1 MNEVSSTPALNPV
14 EQRWQKRLERER
26 LARKQAE
33 TLLEDK
39 SLALYKANL
48 ELRELADSLEKKVTL
63 RTEELSKALQTAEA
77 ATRAKSDF
85 LATMSHEIRT
95 PMNGV
100 IGMTDLLSHTALNEE
115 QQHYLSVLKSCG
127 HSLLGLINDIL
138 DYSKIEAGKLELE
151 MISVN
156 PRQLLEELK
165 FVFHAQAEAKGIRLI
180 LEIAPEVPLWIET
193 DPTRLRQI
201 FFNLIAN
208 AIKFTEQG
216 EIQLSLKTTNQSN
229 QLRGEVRDSGIGI
242 EPQVQQQLFTPF
254 KQADSS
260 ITRQYGGTGLGLAIC
275 ARLSEALGGEIGL
288 HSEVGQGSEFYFT
301 FHAPT
306 AIAQDTHSTPHNH
319 PLLTE
324 HLNVLLVEDNPINQ
338 MLALKL
344 LEKLGIQADLSR
356 DGLEAIE
363 AMQQHHYD
371 IVLMDMQMPKMDGL
385 SATRYIRALGHL
397 HQPRIIALTANA
409 FAEDQQACKSAGMN
423 GFLTKPITL
432 DALSQAILSP
442 DQAW

>member
-1 MNEVSSTPALNPV
+1 MNEVASTPALSAL
-14 EQRWQKRLERER
+14 EHRWQKRLERER

-48 ELRELADSLEKKVTL
+48 ELRELADSLEKKVAL

-100 IGMTDLLSHTALNEE
+100 IGMTDLLSHTPLNDE
-115 QQHYLSVLKSCG
+115 QRHYVAVLQSCG
-127 HSLLGLINDIL
+127 QGLLSLINDIL

-151 MISVN
+151 RLSVN
-156 PRQLLEELK
+156 PRQLLDELR
-165 FVFHAQAEAKGIRLI
+165 FVFEPQLRKKGLA
-180 LEIAPEVPLWIET
+180 LCLQIAPDVPQWIET
-193 DPTRLRQI
+193 DPTRLRQV
-201 FFNLIAN
+201 FYNLMAN
-208 AIKFTEQG
+208 AIKFSTQG
-216 EIQLSLKTTNQSN
+216 KICLSLSPATQPG
-229 QLRGEVRDSGIGI
+229 QLRGAVRDQGIGI
-242 EPQVQQQLFTPF
+242 PAETQQRLFTPF
-254 KQADSS
+254 QQADTS

-275 ARLSEALGGEIGL
+275 AKLCQALGGTIGVD
-288 HSEVGQGSEFYFT
+288 SEVGKGSEFYFT
-301 FHAPT
+301 FNAPQ
-306 AIAQDTHSTPHNH
+306 ACAPAPISTPANQQSVAT
-319 PLLTE
+319 LS
-324 HLNVLLVEDNPINQ
+324 VLLVEDNPINQ

-344 LEKLGIQADLSR
+344 LEKLGIKADLSR

-371 IVLMDMQMPKMDGL
+371 LVLMDMQMPKMDGL
-385 SATRYIRALGHL
+385 SATRYIRALSHL